1 LKTEA
6 PPQLPNTRLSRSW
19 IPSLRTEAEQRRARR
34 FRVRRVELA
43 IAVVALFLTGA
54 AIAVATQ
61 TGGGGVTV
69 HHVAAPQLPAFVTG
83 SARRAL
89 GPAFTRAA
97 AESHLP
103 AALVM
108 ALAWRESEWDN
119 GQVSPAGAAGIGQL
133 LPPTSTFVA
142 TELLHEPHLDPR
154 RAQDNIRLCARYLRE
169 LISGLGGNQRLGIGA
184 YLQGSTSVRSQ
195 GLTLETIAYVNQIE
209 DLQTQFARAL
219 GRH

>member
-1 LKTEA
+1 
-6 PPQLPNTRLSRSW
+6 
-19 IPSLRTEAEQRRARR
+19 
-34 FRVRRVELA
+34 V
-43 IAVVALFLTGA
+43 TGA

-61 TGGGGVTV
+61 TGGGGVKV
-69 HHVAAPQLPAFVTG
+69 HHAAAPQLPAFVTG

-89 GPAFTRAA
+89 GSAFTRAA

-119 GQVSPAGAAGIGQL
+119 AQVSPAGAVGIGQL

-154 RAQDNIRLCARYLRE
+154 RAQDNIRLSARYLRE
-169 LISGLGGNQRLGIGA
+169 LTNGLGGNQRLGIGA
-184 YLQGSTSVRSQ
+184 YLQGSTSVHSQ